1 MKTAS
6 NELINFLSSAAANVM
21 KVADL
26 YTIVL
31 KNDTTLC
38 YTSADFIIKYDGKT
52 FLPVGGDNPCIERS
66 EITQEAGLSVDDLT
80 LEINSIPSHYI
91 SGVSFIEA
99 FRVGLFDGASF
110 RLDFAFFKDGW
121 SSAPAVLDKQFVG
134 TLDVEEITGSYVKA
148 SVKSPMNR
156 LSENF
161 PRNTYQASCHHSLY
175 CDGCNVNKNSYSE
188 FLKTVGANSTKTK
201 IYCSLNQPS
210 GYYTN
215 GIIQFTSGNNI
226 TEKRGIKEHN
236 GSELILSMPLLF
248 TPAENDTFTISAGCN
263 KSIDMCSSKFD
274 NLANF
279 GGTPFV
285 PASDSVV

>member
-121 SSAPAVLDKQFVG
+121 TQSPVVLNKIFVG

-161 PRNTYQASCHHSLY
+161 PKNTYQASCHHSLY
-175 CDGCNVNKNSYSE
+175 CDGCGVNKNSYSE
-188 FLKTVGANSTKTK
+188 FLKVVLANSTKTK
-201 IYCSLNQPS
+201 IYCSLTKPS
-210 GYYTN
+210 GYYTG

-236 GSELILSMPLLF
+236 GSELTLSMPLLF
-248 TPAENDTFTISAGCN
+248 TPAVDDTFTISAGCN
-263 KSIDMCSSKFD
+263 KSIDMCTNKF
-274 NLANF
+274 NNVANF

-285 PASDSVV
+285 PASDSII

>member
-31 KNDTTLC
+31 KNNTTLC

-121 SSAPAVLDKQFVG
+121 SSAPVVLDKQFVG

-175 CDGCNVNKNSYSE
+175 CDGCGANKNSYSE
-188 FLKTVGANSTKTK
+188 FNKTVGANSTKTK

-236 GSELILSMPLLF
+236 GSELTLSIPLLF